1 MDSVKDHKQEP
12 EKRLEFRYKVGD
24 QVHINTYR
32 DEGPAQVLLSVTRIE
47 PDDSYSIQ
55 YFNESGEV
63 AQTLRFDRF
72 GRRIAS

>member
-1 MDSVKDHKQEP
+1 MAVQSQRQEP

-24 QVHINTYR
+24 QVRINTYR
-32 DEGPAQVLLSVTRIE
+32 DDGPAQTLLSVTRIE

-72 GRRIAS
+72 GRRIAG